1 MWSGSFKYLK
11 CTLSP
16 LLRWQLHPIHNL
28 SLLRITDA
36 RRVQPVGQLI
46 GRACRVMSHKGGC
59 EVLRGACALTLGDE
73 PLAGGVEHSA
83 MQFWMTPAQVSVSL
97 YDPIHAEVREQPSG
111 GR

>member
-73 PLAGGVEHSA
+73 PLAGGVEYA
-83 MQFWMTPAQVSVSL
+83 AL
-97 YDPIHAEVREQPSG
+97 EVRVEPPKLGVALHHSING
-111 GR
+111 EIGK